1 MIVQNLDIA
10 KNQIDK
16 WKKLNKKIVFT
27 NGCFDIIH
35 RGHIEYLFNAKK
47 YGNKLVVAINS
58 DSSVQAIK
66 GVLRPIQNEKDRAV
80 ILDAIKPV
88 DLVLIFDQ
96 ENPKEI
102 ILKLLPDILIKG
114 GDYSLKNIV
123 GANIVSQN
131 GGEVRIVPFRHG
143 HSTSKILNKISAQ
156 NN

>member
-66 GVLRPIQNEKDRAV
+66 GELRPIQNEKDRAV

-143 HSTSKILNKISAQ
+143 HSTSKIINKISAQ

>member
-1 MIVQNLDIA
+1 MIAQNLDIA

-66 GVLRPIQNEKDRAV
+66 GELRPIQNEKDRAV

-143 HSTSKILNKISAQ
+143 HSTSKIINKISAQ

>member
-1 MIVQNLDIA
+1 M
-10 KNQIDK
+10 
-16 WKKLNKKIVFT
+16 
-27 NGCFDIIH
+27 
-35 RGHIEYLFNAKK
+35 
-47 YGNKLVVAINS
+47 VAINS

-66 GVLRPIQNEKDRAV
+66 GELRPIQNEKDRAV

-143 HSTSKILNKISAQ
+143 HSTSKIINKISAQ

>member
-96 ENPKEI
+96 ENPKKI

-143 HSTSKILNKISAQ
+143 HSTSKIINKISAQ

>member
-47 YGNKLVVAINS
+47 YVNKLVVAINS